1 MSLFSIIDF
10 LAVFAGAM
18 GGAAEAARDNRNH
31 YDIVGVVGLGL
42 VSALG
47 GGITRDV
54 LLNRGAPL
62 ALVDGRYLLFALAGS
77 LIALGLR
84 AQASRWR
91 QNILLVIDA
100 AGLGLYAVA
109 GSTRAFD
116 AGLLILPSILLGAI
130 TAAGGGAWRDVLSGR
145 IPAVFQRGS
154 PYVLVALMAS
164 AIYFGGRYTGAPDPY
179 PTIAGAGT
187 GFVLRLVA
195 LRFGWTT
202 KAVREL
208 TAEGKSK
215 AKENP

>member
-10 LAVFAGAM
+10 LAVFAGAL
-18 GGAAEAARDNRNH
+18 GGAAEAAREREKE

-62 ALVDGRYLLFALAGS
+62 ALLDVRYLLFALCGS
-77 LIALGLR
+77 LLALALR
-84 AQASRWR
+84 AQIGGWR
-91 QNILLVIDA
+91 HTVLLVIDA

-116 AGLLILPSILLGAI
+116 AGLQILPSILLGTI

-145 IPAVFQRGS
+145 TPAVFQRGR
-154 PYVLVALMAS
+154 PYVLIALVAS
-164 AIYFGGRYTGAPDPY
+164 AVYFGVRYFGAASPH

-187 GFVLRLVA
+187 GFVLRLLA
-195 LRFGWTT
+195 LRFGWKTRPVTDLATT
-202 KAVREL
+202 SNGERI
-208 TAEGKSK
+208 
-215 AKENP
+215 